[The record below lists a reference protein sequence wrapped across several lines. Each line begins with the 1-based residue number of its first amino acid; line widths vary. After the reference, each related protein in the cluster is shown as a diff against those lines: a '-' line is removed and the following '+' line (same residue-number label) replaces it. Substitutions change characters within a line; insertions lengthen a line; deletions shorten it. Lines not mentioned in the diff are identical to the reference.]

1 MVRTMD
7 TKNPSTQDPIRAPG
21 EVLLLRLPD
30 LIRMTQLSKSTIYNL
45 IHEGEFPEPVKVG
58 QASVWKAAA
67 IHQWV
72 EQLGEEKPKP
82 RARMR

>member
-1 MVRTMD
+1 MD
-7 TKNPSTQDPIRAPG
+7 TQNTTQNPAPVSS

-30 LIRMTQLSKSTIYNL
+30 LIRMTQLSKSTIYGL
-45 IHEGEFPEPVKVG
+45 IQEGGFPEPVKVG
-58 QASVWKAAA
+58 HASVWKSAA

-72 EQLGEEKPKP
+72 EQLGAEKPKP